1 MNIRFLAFGAVILGT
16 MFTAQADAGTKE
28 NKLSNMPPC
37 SAIIKSSADAAEKA
51 DWIVEANLDD
61 AMVPSTDQS
70 QLFLTLS
77 DMEDVKGGW
86 PGKRGATGS
95 ILVGQ
100 CFPGGKLAFEG
111 PAGKR
116 LFGQRLR
123 LFGSKHLDDPRRRVF
138 YIEPVAAKM
147 AAIRQSSPVSLE
159 TKIHRQDAT
168 NPLPGGW
175 HRAHSTGGEFSIDMP
190 APFQDVTA
198 ATSGKA
204 GQMAGFMLRTTDAN
218 GLTFLAVREP
228 NGPDPSMAGSF
239 DTEMKSNRSKIV
251 QFKGVSAVETSTAQ
265 GAVIMHSLM
274 FRVPGG
280 TYMLGVS
287 VPKERD
293 KESTPLRERF
303 YQSLAFD

>member
-1 MNIRFLAFGAVILGT
+1 MNIRFLAFGATIIGT
-16 MFTAQADAGTKE
+16 MFTLQSVAGIKE
-28 NKLSNMPPC
+28 NKLSSKPPC

-51 DWIVEANLDD
+51 DWIVEAKLDD
-61 AMVPSTDQS
+61 AMVPTSDHS
-70 QLFLTLS
+70 QLFLILS

-86 PGKRGATGS
+86 PSKRGAAGS
-95 ILVGQ
+95 ILVGE
-100 CFPGGKLAFEG
+100 CFPGGALAFKS

-123 LFGSKHLDDPRRRVF
+123 LFGSKHFDDPSRRVY
-138 YIEPVAAKM
+138 YIESVTEKM
-147 AAIRQSSPVSLE
+147 AAIHQSSPVSLQN
-159 TKIHRQDAT
+159 KIHRLYAT

-175 HRAHSTGGEFSIDMP
+175 HRAHSTVGEFSIDMP
-190 APFQDVTA
+190 APFMDVTVE
-198 ATSGKA
+198 TNGKA
-204 GQMAGFMLRTTDAN
+204 GQMAGFMLKATDAE

-228 NGPDPSMAGSF
+228 NGLDPLMAGSF
-239 DTEMKSNRSKIV
+239 DTEIKSKRSKV
-251 QFKGVSAVETSTAQ
+251 VKFKGVSAIETSTVQ
-265 GAVIMHSLM
+265 GTAIRYSLM

-280 TYMLGVS
+280 TYMLGVV

>member
-1 MNIRFLAFGAVILGT
+1 LNIRFLAYGVVILWT
-16 MFTAQADAGTKE
+16 MFLAQAGAMAKE
-28 NKLSNMPPC
+28 NRLSNMPPC
-37 SAIIKSSADAAEKA
+37 MAIIKSSADAAEKA

-61 AMVPSTDQS
+61 GMVPSTDQN
-70 QLFLTLS
+70 QLFLTIS
-77 DMEDVKGGW
+77 DMEEVKGGW

-95 ILVGQ
+95 VLVGQ
-100 CFPGGKLAFEG
+100 CFPGGKVAFEG

-138 YIEPVAAKM
+138 YIEPVSVKM
-147 AAIRQSSPVSLE
+147 AAMRPSSPVSLE
-159 TKIHRQDAT
+159 TKMHRQDAT

-218 GLTFLAVREP
+218 GITFFAVREP

-239 DTEMKSNRSKIV
+239 DTEMKSKRNKIV
-251 QFKGVSAVETSTAQ
+251 QFKGVSAVETSTTQ

-287 VPKERD
+287 APKERD
-293 KESTPLRERF
+293 KESTLVRERF

>member
-1 MNIRFLAFGAVILGT
+1 
-16 MFTAQADAGTKE
+16 MFTAQADAATKE
-28 NKLSNMPPC
+28 NKPSSMPPC

-61 AMVPSTDQS
+61 ALVPSTDQN
-70 QLFLTLS
+70 QLLLTLS
-77 DMEDVKGGW
+77 HMEDVKGGW
-86 PGKRGATGS
+86 PGERGATGS
-95 ILVGQ
+95 VLVGQ
-100 CFPGGKLAFEG
+100 CFPRGKLAFEG

-123 LFGSKHLDDPRRRVF
+123 FFGSKHLDDPRRRVF

-147 AAIRQSSPVSLE
+147 AAIRQSPPLSLE

-175 HRAHSTGGEFSIDMP
+175 HRAHSTGGGFSIDMP
-190 APFQDVTA
+190 APFQDLTV

-204 GQMAGFMLRTTDAN
+204 GLMSGFLLKTTDAN
-218 GLTFLAVREP
+218 GFTFIAVREP

-239 DTEMKSNRSKIV
+239 DTEVKSKRSKII
-251 QFKGVSAVETSTAQ
+251 QFQGVSAVEIRTAQ
-265 GAVIMHSLM
+265 GALIMHSLM

-287 VPKERD
+287 VPKEREQ
-293 KESTPLRERF
+293 ESTPLRERF